1 MLSNPDL
8 LKRSLVDKLDKYE
21 NSFIL
26 GNTEKNSITEDFGL
40 CFNKNIYLSAIY
52 ICCPPPPHGS
62 VDMRILLL
70 RNSISW
76 EEGIIAPLCGKHH

>member
-1 MLSNPDL
+1 MRVWEMLSNPDL

-52 ICCPPPPHGS
+52 ICCPPPHT
-62 VDMRILLL
+62 VVWIWEFC
-70 RNSISW
+70 SW
-76 EEGIIAPLCGKHH
+76 ETQSPERKG